1 MFLQPDSSQTQIYCQ
16 SNNSWT
22 PISRA
27 EPFKLWR
34 LGIAALWLEL
44 LAVMDALEAIW
55 GLLRILLAVALLA
68 FGLYCCYIKSVHM
81 RYDHIPGAPRVRAEE
96 YGPVVRFNILHKA
109 VVLVSSPEGVKEF
122 LLSPQY
128 PKDQEYER
136 ASNLFGE
143 RFLGNGLVSDL
154 DHAHWYKQRRI
165 MDVAFSRSY
174 LTRLMGTFNDQADK
188 LIEELEGK
196 ADGKTEVD
204 MLSLLSRVTLD
215 IIAKVGFGLELNTV
229 YDDQTPFPRAIYM
242 ALQGLSKSRIPFFE
256 YMPWNR
262 KEVKDAQESVR
273 LLRRTGKECIEQR
286 RKDMQDG
293 EEIPLDILTQIL
305 KGAAQDEGCNNEL
318 MLDHFVTFFIAG
330 HDTSTTQLSFTIMEL
345 SRNPEVVA
353 KLQAEVDNV
362 IGVKRDIAYEDLG
375 KLQYLSQVLKETL
388 RLYSPVPTVPR
399 WTGKETT
406 VEGVRIPANTTL
418 MFSQYVMG
426 RMKRFFKD
434 PLIFNPDRFS
444 KDQPMPYF
452 SYFPFSLGA
461 HTCIGQLFSQME
473 AKVVMAKF
481 LQRFEFQLVP
491 PQSFKIMD
499 TTSLKPLDGLVCRLR
514 QRRQLRCEG
523 N

>member
-1 MFLQPDSSQTQIYCQ
+1 
-16 SNNSWT
+16 
-22 PISRA
+22 
-27 EPFKLWR
+27 
-34 LGIAALWLEL
+34 
-44 LAVMDALEAIW
+44 MDAPEVIW

-68 FGLYCCYIKSVHM
+68 FGLYCCYIKSIHM
-81 RYDHIPGAPRVRAEE
+81 KYDHIPGAPRVSFFLGHGPLIWKMVKNQEPLGDLFLQWAEE
-96 YGPVVRFNILHKA
+96 YGPVVRFNVLHKA
-109 VVLVSSPEGVKEF
+109 VVLVLSPEGVKEC

-136 ASNLFGE
+136 TCNIFGE

-154 DHAHWYKQRRI
+154 DHARWYKQRRI

-188 LIEELEGK
+188 LMEQLEGK
-196 ADGKTEVD
+196 ADGKTAVD

-215 IIAKVGFGLELNTV
+215 IIAKVAFGLELNTV

-242 ALQGLSKSRIPFFE
+242 TLQGLSKSRIPFFE

-262 KEVKDAQESVR
+262 KEVKGVQESIR

-305 KGAAQDEGCNNEL
+305 KGAAQEEGCNDEL
-318 MLDHFVTFFIAG
+318 MLDNFVTFFVAG
-330 HDTSTTQLSFTIMEL
+330 HDTTTTQLSFTIMEL

-353 KLQAEVDNV
+353 KLQAEVDDV

-375 KLQYLSQVLKETL
+375 KLQCLSQVLKEAL

-399 WTGKETT
+399 WTRKET
-406 VEGVRIPANTTL
+406 VFEGVKIPANTTL

-444 KDQPMPYF
+444 KDQTIPYF
-452 SYFPFSLGA
+452 TYFPFSLGG

-491 PQSFKIMD
+491 PQSFKIME
-499 TTSLKPLDGLVCRLR
+499 TASLKPLDGLVCRLR
-514 QRRQLRCEG
+514 PRRHLRYEG
-523 N
+523 D